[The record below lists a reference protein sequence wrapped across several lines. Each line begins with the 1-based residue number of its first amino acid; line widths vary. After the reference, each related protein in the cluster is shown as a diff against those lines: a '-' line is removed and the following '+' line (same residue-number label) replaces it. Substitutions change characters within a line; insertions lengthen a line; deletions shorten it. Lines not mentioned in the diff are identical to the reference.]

1 MFHNCWCNMKKNHLI
16 SYALCALFSFS
27 VASAQSVY
35 MCGGTFTNKPGKGCS
50 RVSLKPISVIG
61 SDNPSYSGGS
71 SSPVKPVSRGG
82 SGNKSKPGVQTAGGK
97 YPTETATENASRTNG
112 RQAILQSELENER
125 KALAQAKSSLSA
137 AKAGA
142 EKQSLQNAVIDRQ
155 KNIEAIE
162 KEIART
168 K

>member
-1 MFHNCWCNMKKNHLI
+1 MKKSHLI
-16 SYALCALFSFS
+16 SYTLCALFSFS

-50 RVSLKPISVIG
+50 RVALKPISVIG
-61 SDNPSYSGGS
+61 SESPYAGSGS
-71 SSPVKPVSRGG
+71 SSVKTTSRGG
-82 SGNKSKPGVQTAGGK
+82 GSKPKPGVQNTSGR
-97 YPTETATENASRTNG
+97 YPTETQTENSSRTQG
-112 RQAILQSELENER
+112 RLAILQSELENER
-125 KALAQAKSSLSA
+125 KALSQAKASLSS

-162 KEIART
+162 KEIARA

>member
-1 MFHNCWCNMKKNHLI
+1 MKKNHLI
-16 SYALCALFSFS
+16 SYTLCALFSFS

-50 RVSLKPISVIG
+50 RVALKPISVIG
-61 SDNPSYSGGS
+61 SESPYAGSGSSSIKTTSRGGGGS
-71 SSPVKPVSRGG
+71 SKP
-82 SGNKSKPGVQTAGGK
+82 KPGVQNTSGR
-97 YPTETATENASRTNG
+97 YPTETQTENNSRTQG
-112 RQAILQSELENER
+112 RLAILQSELENER
-125 KALAQAKSSLSA
+125 KALSQAKASLGS

-162 KEIART
+162 KEIARAR
-168 K
+168 

>member
-1 MFHNCWCNMKKNHLI
+1 MKKSHLI

-50 RVSLKPISVIG
+50 RVALKPISVIG
-61 SDNPSYSGGS
+61 SENPYAGSGSSSIKTASRSGGGS
-71 SSPVKPVSRGG
+71 S
-82 SGNKSKPGVQTAGGK
+82 KSKPGVQNTSGK
-97 YPTETATENASRTNG
+97 YPTETPTENASRTNG
-112 RQAILQSELENER
+112 RLAILQGELENER
-125 KALAQAKSSLSA
+125 KALTQAKASLNA

-162 KEIART
+162 KEIARA

>member
-1 MFHNCWCNMKKNHLI
+1 MKKSHLI

-50 RVSLKPISVIG
+50 RVALKPISVIG

-71 SSPVKPVSRGG
+71 SSSVKPVSRSGGGG
-82 SGNKSKPGVQTAGGK
+82 SKSKTGVQTAGGK
-97 YPTETATENASRTNG
+97 YPTETATENTARNNG
-112 RQAILQSELENER
+112 RLGILQSELENER
-125 KALAQAKSSLSA
+125 KALAQTKASLSS

-162 KEIART
+162 KEIARA